1 MNLRVFMRQLSRR
14 IRERLAGMW
23 NFSSL
28 EKKLAL
34 AVSLIVVCIVGL
46 FSLASFYL
54 TKSHYEAMLYQS
66 MSTSSSLVTYL
77 LSSHLNDAVQLSDA
91 IRSDAVIQHH
101 LDLIYQ
107 DKDYRRSNSYDNI
120 YTSQLN
126 YYLQYKKPYLTY
138 SAITNPRFVTYTYDY
153 RYNRFS
159 EEMLQ
164 EMQAEAARAL
174 GAPVWFSRYA
184 EDGYLYLIQQI
195 RKIEYLDLYDL
206 GTVAIAIDMEE
217 LLTEIT
223 RESQGY
229 PNIFWIFSQDGRTI
243 YASSELQGTSLDQI
257 PNLDGQY
264 GLISLGDH
272 QYFAMQGQLKD
283 LDWNYYQLVPYDT
296 TAAAQTTLLRTYVIV
311 VFLGLAFTVFFIH
324 LSIRR
329 AVSGI
334 QVLCRKM
341 NAFRGDNAQA
351 VHVPYDYSRRKDEIG
366 QLHLYFDNMAR
377 EIETLINSDYKLK
390 LDMKNMQ
397 LGALRAQINPHFLYN
412 TLDSIYW
419 RAKASGNEE
428 ICTMVESLGLLLR
441 SSLSQ
446 KHSLVPFREELDLVN
461 RYLSI
466 QQIRYEDRLSCRFQL
481 DDGLEDVLVP
491 PLSIQPL
498 VENSIKYGLEEF
510 PDTCSIIISAAREPE
525 DILVVEVRNNGSF
538 FEEGLLEKLQQSK
551 EQASGTGI
559 GLLNIH
565 QRIQLL
571 WGAEYGLTLYNQ
583 DGFAVA
589 SIRIPITCQGGL
601 AYAETD
607 HRR

>member
-1 MNLRVFMRQLSRR
+1 MNHRVFMRQLSRR
-14 IRERLAGMW
+14 IRERLTGMW

-77 LSSHLNDAVQLSDA
+77 LSSHLDDAVQLSDA

-107 DKDYRRSNSYDNI
+107 GKDYRRSNSYDNI

-138 SAITNPRFVTYTYDY
+138 SAIANPRFVTYTYDY

-184 EDGYLYLIQQI
+184 EDGYLYLIRQI

-366 QLHLYFDNMAR
+366 QLHLYFDNMAQ

-510 PDTCSIIISAAREPE
+510 PDTCSIIISAARGPE

-571 WGAEYGLTLYNQ
+571 FGAEYGLTLYNQ